1 MLRVLLAAAEIACHC
16 HVAHLTSAYRHRRG
30 SDSQLTR
37 TATHSHCAIRATT
50 ATNFPF
56 PTLPQQRTVLPPPGA
71 VTLAASSTRTAPL
84 AQTTALSWQ
93 VNVGRTR
100 GSLPCVCMLGCPPP
114 PASPMRLRPACPQ
127 PPPVIHGATG
137 FCVLTPRSSP
147 RCTGC
152 GRFSGFVHRQTDVG
166 APADHLDARS
176 SHTWSS
182 TAFQVAG
189 DS

>member
-16 HVAHLTSAYRHRRG
+16 HVARLTSAYRHRRG

-114 PASPMRLRPACPQ
+114 PGVAHEAPTCLPTAAAGHPRRNWLLRTHAPQLSALHWLRAILRICSPPDGRRCS
-127 PPPVIHGATG
+127 G
-137 FCVLTPRSSP
+137 RSS
-147 RCTGC
+147 
-152 GRFSGFVHRQTDVG
+152 GRPVV
-166 APADHLDARS
+166 AHL
-176 SHTWSS
+176 
-182 TAFQVAG
+182 V
-189 DS
+189 